1 MKTTTLLALGIFC
14 LGCSADDSAGKS
26 PSGSGG
32 YAGTSN
38 GTSTTGA
45 TSATSSSTSATTGGS
60 TTGAGGSGTTGTGSS
75 STTSGSGGATA
86 TGGTTGSGGAGGG
99 AGSGGMPSKDAGMDA
114 PVTGAPGCT
123 GVVAKF
129 CDDFEKQNMGAPTG
143 DFTITGSGIT
153 VDSTK
158 PFGGTKSLHVTPG
171 TKSQLVFT
179 KQFPF
184 NDLHGRMMLFVAK
197 TPTTSSHWDLIQSD
211 NMGGTQWEVGG
222 QFGNF
227 ELVCDPPDNG
237 LDSKTKFPD
246 GKWVCLQ
253 WEFKFVSAG
262 ADTSFLT
269 QIDGVPVDQGKF
281 TGANSKGEKWVA
293 GPWRDLNIGFEIFGG
308 ATPIEFWI
316 DDLAFGDQ
324 EIPCSTP

>member
-1 MKTTTLLALGIFC
+1 M
-14 LGCSADDSAGKS
+14 
-26 PSGSGG
+26 
-32 YAGTSN
+32 
-38 GTSTTGA
+38 
-45 TSATSSSTSATTGGS
+45 
-60 TTGAGGSGTTGTGSS
+60 TGSD
-75 STTSGSGGATA
+75 GA
-86 TGGTTGSGGAGGG
+86 
-99 AGSGGMPSKDAGMDA
+99 AGSGGTSSSKDAGVDGP

-129 CDDFEKQNMGAPTG
+129 CDDFEKQNTVPTG
-143 DFTITGSGIT
+143 DFTVSGTGIT
-153 VDSTK
+153 VDGTK
-158 PFGGTKSLHVTPG
+158 PYGGTKSLHVQPG

-184 NDLHGRMMLFVAK
+184 NDLHGRMMIFMAK
-197 TPTTSSHWDLIQSD
+197 TPTTSSHWDIIQSD
-211 NMGGTQWEVGG
+211 NAGGTQWEIGG

-253 WEFKFVSAG
+253 WEYKFVSAG
-262 ADTSFLT
+262 ADTSFLA

-293 GPWRDLNIGFEIFGG
+293 GAWRDLNIGWEIFGG
-308 ATPIEFWI
+308 ATPVEFWI

-324 EIPCSTP
+324 PIPCSTP